1 MKVIELFSKAL
12 EHESMWELL
21 DHIVVERLK
30 QSRDMLVEE
39 RQKID
44 TIASKTVLEPHQ
56 YEDWVSL
63 VQDIRALNHVIDY
76 YHPSYLDN

>member
-56 YEDWVSL
+56 YEDWVTL
-63 VQDIRALNHVIDY
+63 VQDIQALNHVIDY

>member
-1 MKVIELFSKAL
+1 MKVLDLLAKAL

-21 DHIVVERLK
+21 DHLVVERLK
-30 QSRDMLVEE
+30 ESRDMLVEE

-44 TIASKTVLEPHQ
+44 SVSAKQKLEPHQ

-63 VQDIRALNHVIDY
+63 VQDIQALNHVIEY
-76 YHPSYLDN
+76 YHPSYLDD